1 MAGKG
6 GYQAPTNPAPVS
18 GPGALSQRTDG
29 GPADTQA
36 AQYVSGLPYGEG
48 QALMATQQAAPMAAS
63 SAMPQSAPIVP
74 LNAPSQ
80 RPNEPVTAGADAGPG
95 PGMSSLG
102 LGAKDVAANTESRA
116 IMASY
121 VPALLNIAAQPGTS
135 PETRNII
142 RQLRE
147 MI

>member
-36 AQYVSGLPYGEG
+36 AKYVSGLPYGEG
-48 QALMATQQAAPMAAS
+48 QALMNLQQSAPMAA
-63 SAMPQSAPIVP
+63 AMPAPAPIVP

-80 RPNEPVTAGADAGPG
+80 RPNEPVTAGANAGPG
-95 PGMSSLG
+95 PDMSALG
-102 LGAKDVAANTESRA
+102 LGAKDAAADNEFKSA
-116 IMASY
+116 IASY
-121 VPALLNIAAQPGTS
+121 MPVLMHVASRSTTS